1 MVLLTSERAWR
12 PGLTGLAP
20 ASQYEVTDLDGGA
33 PRNMTGHDLMEQ
45 GLVLSIETKPGAAV
59 IFYRKR

>member
-1 MVLLTSERAWR
+1 
-12 PGLTGLAP
+12 
-20 ASQYEVTDLDGGA
+20 
-33 PRNMTGHDLMEQ
+33 MTGHDLMEQ